1 LSCKKGARF
10 FAPRFL
16 FTMNSSLSANLLRL
30 GRIAA
35 AVLGGYALAA
45 SVAVFLA
52 AVLPAGRAEAVVGGM
67 QWSFAAYAAAVI
79 WAFSPVSL
87 LRVWIGLLLPAV
99 VLGGLGWALRGAG
112 A

>member
-1 LSCKKGARF
+1 MQGRGAF
-10 FAPRFL
+10 FCARFL

-30 GRIAA
+30 GRVAA

-45 SVAVFLA
+45 SMAVFLA

-79 WAFSPVSL
+79 WAFSPVAL